1 LVEPTLARVDPAKL
15 KQHEEVEPPRLRR
28 VVHAMRKAGML
39 RKALAADE
47 KTLVLLDGTHRLE
60 ALRKLGCTSV
70 PVALFDYM
78 SDEIVVKP
86 GARKVAYSKDA
97 VLEAGISG
105 KVLPPK
111 STRHMIR
118 RKDGSLMHISK
129 VEPIV
134 DMSLEEMGAPPPG
147 RRPSRR

>member
-1 LVEPTLARVDPAKL
+1 LVEPTLARVDPARL

-28 VVHAMRKAGML
+28 VVHAMRKAGVL

-47 KTLVLLDGTHRLE
+47 KTLVLLDGTHRLA

-70 PVALFDYM
+70 PVVLFDYM
-78 SDEIVVKP
+78 SDEIIVKP
-86 GARKVAYSKDA
+86 GARKVGYSKEA
-97 VLEAGISG
+97 VLEAGLSG

-118 RKDGSLMHISK
+118 RKDGSLVHISH
-129 VEPIV
+129 VEPSV
-134 DMSLEEMGAPPPG
+134 DMSLEEMGAPSHAG
-147 RRPSRR
+147 KSSRR